1 MNYVNWGAI
10 FTYRGGEEGVMS
22 SISVLNYSMEDQDYI
37 LLGKLVP
44 KLEISQN
51 TSIGGLF
58 STTGESARGHS
69 ATSQF

>member
-1 MNYVNWGAI
+1 
-10 FTYRGGEEGVMS
+10 MS